1 MDQSNDADRVIPL
14 VNKLPSKKQLKVYKR
29 SGESKPTATKVPKP
43 VKQPPKHRTPKKS
56 LSESSSHE
64 GE

>member
-14 VNKLPSKKQLKVYKR
+14 VNKLPSKKQVKVYKR
-29 SGESKPTATKVPKP
+29 VGESGSNAIKVPKP
-43 VKQPPKHRTPKKS
+43 AKQPPKHRTPKKS

-64 GE
+64 GK